1 MISDFSDGIKSKWQV
16 SFGGEDV
23 EDIVFGNIAGTYK
36 IMVEGDGSLNF
47 EAATWIYGGGTIGLE
62 NMLEDNVRVDDAGSG
77 RDRGRRSNQ

>member
-47 EAATWIYGGGTIGLE
+47 KAATWIYGG
-62 NMLEDNVRVDDAGSG
+62 VR
-77 RDRGRRSNQ
+77 